1 MDGGVVAIKNFVL
14 AVLNLRYT
22 LAIQMEVLFGSR
34 ISKNSYCR
42 ENSAE
47 EYGHFLIPGTR

>member
-1 MDGGVVAIKNFVL
+1 MAIKNFVL

>member
-1 MDGGVVAIKNFVL
+1 MAIKNFVL

-34 ISKNSYCR
+34 ISKFGI
-42 ENSAE
+42 AE
-47 EYGHFLIPGTR
+47 RTVLKDTVIF

>member
-1 MDGGVVAIKNFVL
+1 MVAIKNFVL

-34 ISKNSYCR
+34 ISKFGIA

-47 EYGHFLIPGTR
+47 GYSNFLVPGTR